1 MREMRGYVA
10 LGSNLGDRE
19 GALRAGLQGMR
30 RRLEEIGGALEMKTG
45 PGDGFQLRATLPAGT
60 A

>member
-1 MREMRGYVA
+1 VVELDARDDGTGAARVA
-10 LGSNLGDRE
+10 AGR
-19 GALRAGLQGMR
+19 GLQGMR